1 MWKLSSPS
9 TGVSVL
15 KQMEEACVKAAR
27 AEGFAGRSC
36 FDDYQDGFHDRLAA
50 SWPEKREQLHAG
62 AERITDKMVAELE
75 ALAHD
80 GEAPQPFAS
89 GTRVLDVCCG
99 EGATAIALAKRFPL
113 VEFVGIDIVCQKILI
128 ARPSPR
134 ALCVRR

>member
-1 MWKLSSPS
+1 MNLPSGHGSLALSSPS

-62 AERITDKMVAELE
+62 AERITDKMVAELDE
-75 ALAHD
+75 
-80 GEAPQPFAS
+80 
-89 GTRVLDVCCG
+89 
-99 EGATAIALAKRFPL
+99 PL
-113 VEFVGIDIVCQKILI
+113 
-128 ARPSPR
+128 
-134 ALCVRR
+134 